1 MQNAPLVSLCSPV
14 VARLHHLV
22 SLTLVTIFPSPVA
35 AATERTGAPCALVWG
50 GPYSPVGPTPTC
62 HHPLLPPR
70 GAYLLHVGQFVTL
83 YPLELVTLYQF
94 GMFRQTSCSQAPSFP
109 LTFHPWHPQS
119 VLLSPPILTAV
130 CLWGGQ
136 LSPGSFSSS
145 WDLPNGGRGW
155 LQSGIARQLALV
167 RGVVA
172 RICTPRTLSGG
183 LCPDQKE
190 LLFFV
195 CCDWGI
201 AGVVSAFTVH
211 CCL

>member
-1 MQNAPLVSLCSPV
+1 MCSCLGGPLLSSGPHSYL
-14 VARLHHLV
+14 
-22 SLTLVTIFPSPVA
+22 PSPPPASPGGLFV
-35 AATERTGAPCALVWG
+35 TRGAVCYIVSAGACYIVSVWN
-50 GPYSPVGPTPTC
+50 VQADF
-62 HHPLLPPR
+62 LLPSSELPP
-70 GAYLLHVGQFVTL
+70 YFP
-83 YPLELVTLYQF
+83 PL
-94 GMFRQTSCSQAPSFP
+94 APP
-109 LTFHPWHPQS
+109 KCTAQ
-119 VLLSPPILTAV
+119 PPNTDCCV
-130 CLWGGQ
+130 FMGGQ